1 MPVRR
6 TAAVVAVAPAALL
19 TLAPPGSRGP
29 RASGAAPAQRAVLAD
44 LNGDGFDDLA
54 VGAPTETVGGA
65 GGAGAVSLYH
75 GSDGG
80 VLAPQPLLTQGGGLA
95 GSPEVGDLA
104 GTALA

>member
-1 MPVRR
+1 MPMRR
-6 TAAVVAVAPAALL
+6 TAVVVAGALTVLLALASPDPGPA
-19 TLAPPGSRGP
+19 
-29 RASGAAPAQRAVLAD
+29 RASPATPAQGAALAD
-44 LNGDGFDDLA
+44 LDGDGFDDLA

-80 VLAPQPLLTQGGGLA
+80 VQAPQPLLTQGGGLA